1 MTTPTPIDAPADA
14 AVPFDTALARALM
27 VDGQLRPNK
36 VRDPRLIEVL
46 RRLPRERFVPAP
58 LRQFAYI
65 DADLK
70 LSAGRVMIKP
80 LVIARLIQLAAPRPG
95 ETALVVG
102 SGTGYAAAILAELGV
117 QVTALEEDEAL
128 IAHAREAAIP
138 AHGIAFVTGKL
149 ADGWAERA
157 PYDFVLIEGAVRA
170 IPERIG
176 RQVAQ
181 HGRLVT
187 VLAPE
192 GASPTAVLAEPSLG
206 GMRARAAFDATTA
219 LLPELVPAASF
230 AF

>member
-1 MTTPTPIDAPADA
+1 
-14 AVPFDTALARALM
+14 M

-70 LSAGRVMIKP
+70 LAAGRVMIKP

-117 QVTALEEDEAL
+117 QVTALEEDESL
-128 IAHAREAAIP
+128 IAFARERLPFPRKALPSSP
-138 AHGIAFVTGKL
+138 ASWPMAG
-149 ADGWAERA
+149 
-157 PYDFVLIEGAVRA
+157 PSVRRM
-170 IPERIG
+170 I
-176 RQVAQ
+176 
-181 HGRLVT
+181 
-187 VLAPE
+187 
-192 GASPTAVLAEPSLG
+192 SC
-206 GMRARAAFDATTA
+206 
-219 LLPELVPAASF
+219 
-230 AF
+230 

>member
-1 MTTPTPIDAPADA
+1 MTSTDPTDAPAMDM
-14 AVPFDTALARALM
+14 ALARDLM

-46 RRLPRERFVPAP
+46 RRLPRERFVPAS

-70 LSAGRVMIKP
+70 LPAGRVLIKP
-80 LVIARLIQLAAPRPG
+80 LVLARLIQLAAPRPG

-102 SGTGYAAAILAELGV
+102 AGTGYGAAVLAELGM
-117 QVTALEEDEAL
+117 QVTALEEQSAL
-128 IAHAREAAIP
+128 IALATQAAHPDHDICWM
-138 AHGIAFVTGKL
+138 TGKL
-149 ADGWAERA
+149 SDGWAERA
-157 PYDFVLIEGAVRA
+157 PYDLVLIEGAVRA

-192 GASPTAVLAEPSLG
+192 GAAATAVLAEPSVG

-219 LLPELVPAASF
+219 LLPELLPKAAF